1 MVYFHLALN
10 HLRLLPKA
18 KPMTVLESWR
28 PCDFKTTL
36 TFYFSFPEVWG
47 NDYLHTTI
55 FIKFFKIKLCWA
67 SKIIHL
73 THNQFSI
80 KSFVIISST
89 IPEQSQQKTKINPKP
104 LLLAISNLKNFV
116 HEIQQE
122 IEPCLIWVAVQN
134 IYSYSGCN
142 EC

>member
-18 KPMTVLESWR
+18 KPMTVLESRR

-47 NDYLHTTI
+47 NDYLITTI
-55 FIKFFKIKLCWA
+55 FIKFFKIKLGWA

-89 IPEQSQQKTKINPKP
+89 IPEQSQQKTRINLKP

-122 IEPCLIWVAVQN
+122 IEPCRKNLGKKW
-134 IYSYSGCN
+134 
-142 EC
+142 